1 MAVEIGKIEL
11 KGIIRR
17 RKKLFICTGS
27 IIFILCLMVAFVLP
41 PIYQSQAT
49 IVVENQ
55 EIPSEYVKSTI
66 TTYVSERLYILTEKI
81 KNYSKLLDIIQANDL
96 YPDLRSDGEKVAEMK
111 DSIKLKTIDVA
122 LKESGG
128 RERATIAFTLSY
140 EYLNAKNAQVV
151 VSTLSKI
158 FVEEDQKARE
168 AQASTTTQF
177 LEKELKELRRQIKIN
192 EEKISRFKAKNINQ
206 LPGSTGIFNQTIFRL
221 EQDMDNIDT
230 RIRTIQEKIV
240 YLKSQ
245 IANIDPLVPIITE
258 TGKVASNPN
267 NRLKFL
273 RLELI
278 RKQANLSEK
287 HPDIIGLKSEI
298 AKLEAQTGDYDSTKE
313 QANRLKVVNK
323 QIAELKAK
331 YGEKHPDIVRLSK
344 EADLLRSQIAAA
356 ERANN
361 VDNEM
366 TDNPGYM
373 NIKAQIIVSETEV
386 QALNKER
393 AKIAAKLED
402 YQQRLERMPFV
413 DEEYNSLTLDYAN
426 TKQKFNEVANKLHS
440 ARIAQE
446 MDMSERGVRFR
457 IDSPANL
464 PLKPV
469 KPNRIM
475 IVLTGIVLGCGFG
488 ILLAALS
495 EGLDSSVKANEEL
508 ENLAGVPVLATVSFV
523 DSPRQKRVRRIKF
536 LILTAAAMII
546 LLITSLVIN
555 WFVVPMDQIWS
566 KFEDRLVEIGVP
578 IEKNAKEI

>member
-1 MAVEIGKIEL
+1 MAVEIGKLEL

-17 RKKLFICTGS
+17 RKNVFIWTAL
-27 IIFILCLMVAFVLP
+27 IIFFLCLVVAFVLP
-41 PIYQSQAT
+41 PIYQSKAT

-66 TTYVSERLYILTEKI
+66 TTYVSERLYILNEKI
-81 KNYSKLLDIIQANDL
+81 TNYTKLLDIIKSHNL
-96 YPDLRSDGEKVAEMK
+96 YPDLGSDGEKVGEMK
-111 DSIKLKTIDVA
+111 DNIKLKTIDVA
-122 LKESGG
+122 LKETRG

-140 EYLNAKNAQVV
+140 DYTSAEKAQNVV
-151 VSTLSKI
+151 NTLSKI
-158 FVEEDQKARE
+158 FIEEDQKARE

-177 LEKELKELRRQIKIN
+177 LEKELEELRRNVKVN

-221 EQDMDNIDT
+221 EQDIDKIET
-230 RIRTIQEKIV
+230 RIRTVQEKIV

-258 TGKVASNPN
+258 TGKVANNPN

-287 HPDIIGLKSEI
+287 HPDIIRLKSEI
-298 AKLEAQTGDYDSTKE
+298 AKLESQTGDYDSTKE
-313 QANRLKVVNK
+313 QVNRLKVVNK
-323 QIAELKAK
+323 QIAELEAK
-331 YGEKHPDIVRLSK
+331 YGEKYPDIVRLSK

-356 ERANN
+356 ERSNQN
-361 VDNEM
+361 DNEM

-373 NIKAQIIVSETEV
+373 NIKAQIIVAETEV
-386 QALNKER
+386 DALKKER
-393 AKIAAKLED
+393 TKIAAKLED
-402 YQQRLERMPFV
+402 YQQRLERMPFI

-426 TKQKFNEVANKLHS
+426 TKKKFNEVSNKLHS

-457 IDSPANL
+457 IDTPANL

-475 IVLTGIVLGCGFG
+475 IVLMGIVLGFGFG
-488 ILLAALS
+488 IVLAALF
-495 EGLDSSVKANEEL
+495 EGLDTSIKGNEEL
-508 ENLAGVPVLATVSFV
+508 ESIAGVSVLTKLSYV
-523 DSPRQKRVRRIKF
+523 DSPRQKRMRRIRYLIVTVAAML
-536 LILTAAAMII
+536 LILM
-546 LLITSLVIN
+546 TSLAIN
-555 WFVVPMDQIWS
+555 WFIMPMDKIWA
-566 KFEDRLVEIGVP
+566 KFEDRLVEIGLP
-578 IEKNAKEI
+578 IEKDANRI